1 MLHIPPTNCLLLT
14 AKQEPYKKAFLLT
27 KNIKVFSRKSSE
39 EWTSRQQQK
48 KDKTERVIRL
58 GRRTRK
64 ETVKWNQMTVLRF
77 QTGGDI
83 RHPQPPFGGKTTV
96 Q

>member
-1 MLHIPPTNCLLLT
+1 MDQQT
-14 AKQEPYKKAFLLT
+14 AT
-27 KNIKVFSRKSSE
+27 K
-39 EWTSRQQQK
+39 K

-96 Q
+96 LPTKQMETKTHRTGRDYARNIVA